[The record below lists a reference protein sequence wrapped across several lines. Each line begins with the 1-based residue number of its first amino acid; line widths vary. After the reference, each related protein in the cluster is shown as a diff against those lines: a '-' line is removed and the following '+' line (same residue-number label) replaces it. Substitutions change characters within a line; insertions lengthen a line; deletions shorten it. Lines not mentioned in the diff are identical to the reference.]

1 MKIYS
6 VNECGGMLSQNIQK
20 NYIFRNMAVRGIIRG
35 IHIHFSGVVYF
46 NLTDEKSRISCFIG
60 KAGAAF
66 LSRKLENG
74 MEATLIGDI
83 RYNSVSGWPVLFVH
97 RVISTSK
104 STYQEEKELLE
115 EQLKNQGY
123 FDPAL
128 KRKIPAFPFHIGII
142 SSASGAVVHDIIKTG
157 SLRNDAVRY
166 TLFNTAVQGE
176 GAALSIVHAIEAASS
191 SDDTPD
197 VLILARGGGAE
208 DDLSPFNE
216 KIVLDAIFNCSIPV
230 VSAIGHETDVTLADL
245 TADLRASTPT
255 QAAELVIPM
264 KKELIIQIR
273 ENLAKLEEG
282 RKKYINYD
290 LSKISHLLLS
300 FRSPDVYR
308 KQEQIKISILF
319 DYLTLQKSAYNML
332 RGKYKEVLGMMAAFD
347 SLLTETGGGKHHG

>member
-20 NYIFRNMAVRGIIRG
+20 NYIFRNIAVRGIIRG

-66 LSRKLENG
+66 LSRKLESG
-74 MEATLIGDI
+74 MEAALIGDI

-104 STYQEEKELLE
+104 SIFQEEKEHLE
-115 EQLKNQGY
+115 ERLKKQGY
-123 FDPAL
+123 FDPAT
-128 KRKIPAFPFHIGII
+128 KRKLPGFPFHIGII
-142 SSASGAVVHDIIKTG
+142 SSSSGAVVHDIVKTG

-176 GAALSIVHAIEAASS
+176 GAALSIVHAIVEACS

-216 KIVLDAIFNCSIPV
+216 KVVLDAIFNCPIPV
-230 VSAIGHETDVTLADL
+230 VSAIGHETDTTLADL
-245 TADLRASTPT
+245 AADLRASTPT

-264 KKELIIQIR
+264 KKDIIMEIR
-273 ENLAKLEEG
+273 ENLALLEEG
-282 RKKYINYD
+282 RSNCINHD
-290 LSKISHLLLS
+290 LLKIRQMLLD
-300 FRSPDVYR
+300 FRSPIVY
-308 KQEQIKISILF
+308 KNQEQIKISILL
-319 DYLTLQKSAYNML
+319 DYLTLRNSTESILK
-332 RGKYKEVLGMMAAFD
+332 GKYREVLGMMVAFD
-347 SLLTETGGGKHHG
+347 SLLIESRGGKHHE